1 MKASRKAEEVPW
13 LAGGQW
19 GLPEVK
25 LGDVGEPIR
34 NRGSVEAGDSLSN
47 WDQREQGAQWTGRAG
62 GFLL

>member
-1 MKASRKAEEVPW
+1 MRMKASREAEEVPW

-25 LGDVGEPIR
+25 LGAVGEPIR

-47 WDQREQGAQWTGRAG
+47 WDQKEQGA
-62 GFLL
+62 